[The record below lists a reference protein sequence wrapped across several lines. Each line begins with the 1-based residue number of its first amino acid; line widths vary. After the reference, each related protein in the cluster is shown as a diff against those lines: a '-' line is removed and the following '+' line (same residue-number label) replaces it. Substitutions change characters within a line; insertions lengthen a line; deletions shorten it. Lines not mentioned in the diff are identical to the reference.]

1 MYLNK
6 LQQDKVLVQVP
17 CETLW
22 ELTQMKPRKGLE
34 NTIVSNGKSYE
45 HIPINFSSKRQSKCS
60 LMRIIPNYIGTGM
73 FPVENSTKLS
83 GI

>member
-34 NTIVSNGKSYE
+34 NTIVSNGKIVNVLSKSYE

-60 LMRIIPNYIGTGM
+60 LMHIIPNYI
-73 FPVENSTKLS
+73 
-83 GI
+83 